1 MKKAFTCIILALV
14 ICLSITGCNIKIDT
28 DPDEWRI
35 FRDDSY
41 SLSNYNFD
49 YLRLSHYGTEL
60 AKIYDYDDMTALF
73 DMTKALVLTRSH
85 ESNDLPADFELLCTV
100 SFVRKNGDG
109 PVVSYYFNIS
119 TTGEICFIRDRI
131 ATIGVVYVGNST
143 EILNEVNRLIELYN
157 QS

>member
-1 MKKAFTCIILALV
+1 MKKITCIILAFV
-14 ICLSITGCNIKIDT
+14 ICLSFVGCNIKTDT

-35 FRDDSY
+35 FRDNSY

-49 YLRLSHYGTEL
+49 YLKLSRYGTEL
-60 AKIYDYDDMTALF
+60 ATIYDYDDMTALF

-85 ESNDLPADFELLCTV
+85 ESNDLPNDFELLCTV
-100 SFVRKNGDG
+100 SFVRKNGNG
-109 PVVSYYFNIS
+109 PVVSYYYDIS
-119 TTGEICFIRDRI
+119 TTGEICFIRERL
-131 ATIGVVYVGNST
+131 ATIGVVYIGNST